1 MAGDRRR
8 AGSFGAVLALIAGSA
23 AGTIA
28 PAHAQERESLSLS
41 LPVETFTLTNGLR
54 VFVHTDRSVPIVAVN
69 LWYHVGSKDER
80 PGRTGFAHL
89 FEHLMFEGSAH
100 VPEGAF
106 DELLEAAGAVN
117 NGSTTPDRTNYW
129 TMVPP
134 GALELALWLEADRMG
149 WLLPAMTQEKLD
161 TQRDVVKN
169 ERRQSYENRP
179 YGLAWETLLDALYP
193 PDHPYHWPTIGY
205 MADLD
210 AADLDDVRAFFRTYY
225 APNNATLALA
235 GDVDVETARPL
246 VERLFGPISRGP
258 AVPRTVPPPVRLEEE
273 RRVVLEDS
281 VQLPRLYMAWHSPAF
296 FAPGDAELDAAAAIL
311 ARHRSSRLYRELV
324 IDREAAQDVNAFQ
337 NSGLLGSSFVVV
349 ATARPGVGLTE
360 LERAARE
367 ALAGM
372 AAAIEPRELERA
384 RNHLET
390 SLVDELQSVAGR
402 ADRFNLYA
410 YFTGDPDYAP
420 SDLERLRR
428 LTPETVR
435 DAVRTY
441 LVDAPGAVL
450 SVVPS
455 GRRDLAA
462 ETGPGH

>member
-1 MAGDRRR
+1 
-8 AGSFGAVLALIAGSA
+8 V
-23 AGTIA
+23 
-28 PAHAQERESLSLS
+28 SLSLT
-41 LPVETFTLTNGLR
+41 VETFALANGLR
-54 VFVHTDRSVPIVAVN
+54 VFVHTDRSIPIVAVN

-100 VPEGAF
+100 VPAGAF

-129 TMVPP
+129 MVVPT
-134 GALELALWLEADRMG
+134 GALELALWLESDRMG
-149 WLLPAMTQEKLD
+149 WLLPATTQEKLD

-169 ERRQSYENRP
+169 ECRQSYENRP
-179 YGLAWETLLDALYP
+179 YGLAWETLLAALYP
-193 PDHPYHWPTIGY
+193 PEHPYHWPTIGY

-210 AADLDDVRAFFRTYY
+210 TAGLDDVRVFFRTYY

-246 VERLFGPISRGP
+246 VERYFGAIPRGP
-258 AVPRTVPPPVRLEEE
+258 AVPRPTPPPARLAEE

-296 FAPGDAELDAAAAIL
+296 FAPGDAELDAASAIL
-311 ARHRSSRLYRELV
+311 AGHRSSRLYRELV
-324 IDREAAQDVNAFQ
+324 MERQVAQDVDAFQ
-337 NSGLLGSSFVVV
+337 NSGFLGSSFVVV
-349 ATARPGVGLTE
+349 VTARPGVGLTE
-360 LERAARE
+360 LERAVRE
-367 ALAGM
+367 ALASM

-410 YFTGDPDYAP
+410 YFTGDPGYAQK
-420 SDLERLRR
+420 DLERLRR
-428 LTPETVR
+428 LTPESVR

-441 LVDAPGAVL
+441 LVDAPAAVL
-450 SVVPS
+450 SVVPA

-462 ETGPGH
+462 EAGTGR